1 MDETTTCFMNGL
13 IETLIE
19 EENERLEKLKEQY
32 KDLPDGSWSPSSYG
46 LGMVHG
52 IDVAVQ
58 KIYTMIAEYDN

>member
-1 MDETTTCFMNGL
+1 MDETTTCFMNTL

-19 EENERLEKLKEQY
+19 EEYERLEKLKEQY
-32 KDLPDGSWSPSSYG
+32 KDSSDESWSPSSYG

-58 KIYTMIAEYDN
+58 KIYSMIAAYNN